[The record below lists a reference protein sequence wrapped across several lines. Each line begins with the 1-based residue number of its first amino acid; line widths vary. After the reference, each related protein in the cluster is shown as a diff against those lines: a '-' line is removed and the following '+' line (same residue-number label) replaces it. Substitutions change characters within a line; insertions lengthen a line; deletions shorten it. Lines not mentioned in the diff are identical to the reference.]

1 MLRNLSYLFVFLF
14 LLPFITKAQLLS
26 NKEEFSRKDSLRGQL
41 TPLRTCY
48 DVTYYHLDIDID
60 IKKRSISGS
69 NLIKFKT
76 IADFNR
82 IQIDLFDNMAIDKI
96 LYKGKKLKYTREFNA
111 VFIDFPSK
119 IKAKSI
125 DSINVYFSGV
135 PHQANRAPWDGGF
148 DWKKDSNDKPWIA
161 SANQGVGASL
171 WWPNKDHQ
179 SDEPD
184 SVLIS
189 VTVPKDLM
197 NVSNGRLRS
206 VETIGKKKSKFNW
219 FVSNPINNY
228 NIAINIGDYVH
239 FQDSFNGEKGKL
251 DIDYYVLRENK
262 NRAKPHFEANVKPM
276 LSAFEYWFGPYP
288 FYEDSFKLVETSHL
302 GMEHQSGIAYGNR
315 FLNGYLGRD
324 GSGTGWGLKWDFI
337 IIHEAGHEWF
347 GNNITAADIADMWI
361 HESFTNYSESLYID
375 YYFGKK
381 AGQEYLHG
389 NRRSIQNKTPIQGQY
404 HVNNEGSGDMYNK
417 GGVLHNMIRTII
429 ADDHKWRNILRGL
442 NSKFYHQ
449 QVNYDDIVNY
459 INQESGFNFSS
470 IFEQYV
476 KTTAI
481 PVLIITDQDDGKI
494 KAKWKNTVDNFEMPI
509 YIGTADNNLKAIN
522 ITNDDQTLNIPNLSK
537 ENIKIDT
544 FNYYIDVQKN

>member
-1 MLRNLSYLFVFLF
+1 MKNLSYLILF
-14 LLPFITKAQLLS
+14 LLLSPFLVNGQLLS
-26 NKEEFSRKDSLRGQL
+26 GKNEFSRKDSLRGQL

-48 DVTYYHLDIDID
+48 DVTYYHLDIDVD
-60 IKKRSISGS
+60 IPKRSIAGS

-76 IADFNR
+76 IQDFNR

-96 LYKGKKLKYTREFNA
+96 LYRGKQLKYTREFNA
-111 VFIDFPSK
+111 VFIDFPTQ
-119 IKAKSI
+119 IKANTL
-125 DSINVYFSGV
+125 DSILVYFSGT

-148 DWKKDSNDKPWIA
+148 DWKKDSNNKPWIA
-161 SANQGVGASL
+161 SANQGIGASL

-189 VTVPKDLM
+189 VTVPKELM
-197 NVSNGRLRS
+197 NVSNGRLRNT
-206 VETIGKKKSKFNW
+206 ENIGKKKTKFNW

-251 DIDYYVLRENK
+251 DIDYYVLRENIE
-262 NRAKPHFEANVKPM
+262 RAKPHFEANVKPM
-276 LSAFEYWFGPYP
+276 LKAFEYWFGPYP
-288 FYEDSFKLVETSHL
+288 FYEDSFKLIETSHL

-347 GNNITAADIADMWI
+347 GNNITASDIADMWI
-361 HESFTNYSESLYID
+361 HESFTNYSEALYID

-381 AGQEYLHG
+381 AGQEYIHG
-389 NRRSIQNKTPIQGQY
+389 NRRAIQNKTPIQGQY

-429 ADDHKWRNILRGL
+429 ADDDKWRSILRGL
-442 NSKFYHQ
+442 NAKFYHQ
-449 QVNYDDIVNY
+449 QVDYDDIVNF
-459 INQESGFNFSS
+459 INHESGLNFNS

-476 KTTAI
+476 KTTLI
-481 PVLIITDQDDGKI
+481 PVLCISETKDGKVQ
-494 KAKWKNTVDNFEMPI
+494 AKWKNTVENFEMPV

-522 ITNDDQTLNIPNLSK
+522 ITNNDQTLNIHNLTK

-544 FNYYIDVQKN
+544 FNYYIDIQKN

>member
-1 MLRNLSYLFVFLF
+1 LKNLSYLILF
-14 LLPFITKAQLLS
+14 LLLSPFLVNGQLLS
-26 NKEEFSRKDSLRGQL
+26 DKNEFSRKDSLRGQL

-48 DVTYYHLDIDID
+48 DVTYYHLDVDIN
-60 IKKRSISGS
+60 IPKRSIAGS

-76 IADFNR
+76 IQDFNR

-96 LYKGKKLKYTREFNA
+96 LYRGKQLKYTREFNA
-111 VFIDFPSK
+111 VFIDFPTH
-119 IKAKSI
+119 IKANTL
-125 DSINVYFSGV
+125 DSILVYFSGT

-148 DWKKDSNDKPWIA
+148 DWKKDSNNKPWVA
-161 SANQGVGASL
+161 SANQGIGASL

-189 VTVPKDLM
+189 VTVPKELM
-197 NVSNGRLRS
+197 NVSNGRLRN
-206 VETIGKKKSKFNW
+206 VENIGKKKTKFNW

-251 DIDYYVLRENK
+251 DIDYYVLRENIE
-262 NRAKPHFEANVKPM
+262 RAKPHFEANVKPM
-276 LSAFEYWFGPYP
+276 LKAFEYWFGPYP
-288 FYEDSFKLVETSHL
+288 FYEDSFKLIETSHL

-347 GNNITAADIADMWI
+347 GNNITASDIADMWI
-361 HESFTNYSESLYID
+361 HESFTNYSEALYID

-381 AGQEYLHG
+381 AGQEYIHG
-389 NRRSIQNKTPIQGQY
+389 NRRAIQNKTPIQGQY

-429 ADDHKWRNILRGL
+429 ADDDKWRSILRGL
-442 NSKFYHQ
+442 NAKFYHQ
-449 QVNYDDIVNY
+449 QVDYDDIVNF
-459 INQESGFNFSS
+459 INQESGLNFNS

-476 KTTAI
+476 KTTLI
-481 PVLIITDQDDGKI
+481 PVLCISETKDGKVQ
-494 KAKWKNTVDNFEMPI
+494 AKWKNTVENFEMPV

-522 ITNDDQTLNIPNLSK
+522 ITNNDQTLNIHNLTK

-544 FNYYIDVQKN
+544 FNYYIDIQKN

>member
-1 MLRNLSYLFVFLF
+1 LKNLSYLILF
-14 LLPFITKAQLLS
+14 LLLSPFLVNGQLLS
-26 NKEEFSRKDSLRGQL
+26 DKNEFSRKDSLRGQL

-48 DVTYYHLDIDID
+48 DVTYYHLDVDIN
-60 IKKRSISGS
+60 IPKRSIAGS

-76 IADFNR
+76 IQDFNR

-96 LYKGKKLKYTREFNA
+96 LYRGKQLKYTREFNA
-111 VFIDFPSK
+111 VFIDFPTQ
-119 IKAKSI
+119 IKANTL
-125 DSINVYFSGV
+125 DSILVYFSGT

-148 DWKKDSNDKPWIA
+148 DWKKDSNNKPWVA
-161 SANQGVGASL
+161 SANQGIGASL

-189 VTVPKDLM
+189 VTVPKELM
-197 NVSNGRLRS
+197 NVSNGRLRN
-206 VETIGKKKSKFNW
+206 VENIGKKKTKFNW

-251 DIDYYVLRENK
+251 DIDYYVLRENIE
-262 NRAKPHFEANVKPM
+262 RAKPHFEANVKPM
-276 LSAFEYWFGPYP
+276 LKAFEYWFGPYP
-288 FYEDSFKLVETSHL
+288 FYEDSFKLIETSHL

-347 GNNITAADIADMWI
+347 GNNITASDIADMWI
-361 HESFTNYSESLYID
+361 HESFTNYSEALYID

-381 AGQEYLHG
+381 AGQEYIHG
-389 NRRSIQNKTPIQGQY
+389 NRRAIQNKTPIQGQY

-429 ADDHKWRNILRGL
+429 ADDDKWRSILRGL
-442 NSKFYHQ
+442 NAKFYHQ
-449 QVNYDDIVNY
+449 QVDYDDIVNF
-459 INQESGFNFSS
+459 INQESGLNFNS

-476 KTTAI
+476 KTTLI
-481 PVLIITDQDDGKI
+481 PVLCISETTDGKVQ
-494 KAKWKNTVDNFEMPI
+494 AKWKNTVENFEMPV

-522 ITNDDQTLNIPNLSK
+522 ITNNDQTLNIHNLTK

-544 FNYYIDVQKN
+544 FNYYIDIQKN

>member
-1 MLRNLSYLFVFLF
+1 MKNLSYLILF
-14 LLPFITKAQLLS
+14 LLLSPCLVNGQLLS
-26 NKEEFSRKDSLRGQL
+26 DKNEFSRKDSLRGQL

-48 DVTYYHLDIDID
+48 DVTYYHLDVDIN
-60 IKKRSISGS
+60 IPKRSIAGS

-76 IADFNR
+76 IQDFNR

-96 LYKGKKLKYTREFNA
+96 LYRGKQLKYTREFNA
-111 VFIDFPSK
+111 VFIDFPTQ
-119 IKAKSI
+119 IKANTL
-125 DSINVYFSGV
+125 DSILVYFSGT

-148 DWKKDSNDKPWIA
+148 DWKKDSNNKPWVA
-161 SANQGVGASL
+161 SANQGIGASL

-189 VTVPKDLM
+189 VTVPKELM
-197 NVSNGRLRS
+197 NVSNGRLRNTES
-206 VETIGKKKSKFNW
+206 IGKKKTKFNW

-251 DIDYYVLRENK
+251 DIDYYVLRENIE
-262 NRAKPHFEANVKPM
+262 RAKPHFEANVKPM
-276 LSAFEYWFGPYP
+276 LKAFEYWFGPYP
-288 FYEDSFKLVETSHL
+288 FYEDSFKLIETSHL

-347 GNNITAADIADMWI
+347 GNNITASDIADMWI
-361 HESFTNYSESLYID
+361 HESFTNYSEALYID

-381 AGQEYLHG
+381 AGQEYIHG
-389 NRRSIQNKTPIQGQY
+389 NRRAIQNKTPIQGQY

-429 ADDHKWRNILRGL
+429 ADDDKWRSILRGL
-442 NSKFYHQ
+442 NAKFYHQ
-449 QVNYDDIVNY
+449 QVDYDDIVNF
-459 INQESGFNFSS
+459 INQESGLNFNS

-476 KTTAI
+476 KTTLI
-481 PVLIITDQDDGKI
+481 PVLCISETKDGKVQ
-494 KAKWKNTVDNFEMPI
+494 AKWKNTVENFEMPV

-522 ITNDDQTLNIPNLSK
+522 ITNNDQTLNIHNLTK

-544 FNYYIDVQKN
+544 FNYYIDIQKN

>member
-1 MLRNLSYLFVFLF
+1 LKNLSYLILF
-14 LLPFITKAQLLS
+14 LLLSPFLVNGQLLS
-26 NKEEFSRKDSLRGQL
+26 DKNEFSRKDSLRGQL

-48 DVTYYHLDIDID
+48 DVTYYHLDVDIN
-60 IKKRSISGS
+60 IPKRSIAGS

-76 IADFNR
+76 IQDFNR

-96 LYKGKKLKYTREFNA
+96 LYRGKQLKYTREFNA
-111 VFIDFPSK
+111 VFIDFPTHV
-119 IKAKSI
+119 KANTL
-125 DSINVYFSGV
+125 DSILVYFSGT

-148 DWKKDSNDKPWIA
+148 DWKKDSNNKPWVA
-161 SANQGVGASL
+161 SANQGIGASL

-189 VTVPKDLM
+189 VTVPKELM
-197 NVSNGRLRS
+197 NVSNGRLRN
-206 VETIGKKKSKFNW
+206 VENIGKKKTKFNW

-251 DIDYYVLRENK
+251 DIDYYVLRENIE
-262 NRAKPHFEANVKPM
+262 RAKPHFEANVKPM
-276 LSAFEYWFGPYP
+276 LKAFEYWFGPYP
-288 FYEDSFKLVETSHL
+288 FYEDSFKLIETSHL

-347 GNNITAADIADMWI
+347 GNNITASDIADMWI
-361 HESFTNYSESLYID
+361 HESFTNYSEALYID

-381 AGQEYLHG
+381 AGQEYIHG
-389 NRRSIQNKTPIQGQY
+389 NRRAIQNKTPIQGQY

-429 ADDHKWRNILRGL
+429 ADDDKWRSILRGL
-442 NSKFYHQ
+442 NAKFYHQ
-449 QVNYDDIVNY
+449 QVDYDDIVNF
-459 INQESGFNFSS
+459 INQESGLNFNS

-476 KTTAI
+476 KTTLI
-481 PVLIITDQDDGKI
+481 PVLCISETKDGKVQ
-494 KAKWKNTVDNFEMPI
+494 AKWKNTVENFEMPV

-522 ITNDDQTLNIPNLSK
+522 ITNNDQTLNIHNLTK

-544 FNYYIDVQKN
+544 FNYYIDIQKN